1 MVVIRLSRG
10 GSKKRPYFNVVV
22 AESSKKRDGRFIE
35 RVGFYNPSAR
45 EGSETLRLESERI
58 EYWQSNGAQLSET
71 VNRIV
76 KLNAKGPDGLVAMKK
91 KDEAKALARKNKK
104 AADKATKVE
113 EAVSAEE
120 EAAAPKEEA
129 PKEEAPK
136 EEAAAPKEEAPKEE
150 AAAPKEEAPKEEA
163 PKEEAAA
170 PKEEAQLQKKK
181 PQLQKKKPQLQ
192 KKKPQLQKKKLQEEL
207 QKRLMIN
214 N

>member
-71 VNRIV
+71 VDRIV

-104 AADKATKVE
+104 AADKAAKAE

-120 EAAAPKEEA
+120 AAAPAEETPKEEAAAPAEETPKEEA
-129 PKEEAPK
+129 AAPAEEAPK
-136 EEAAAPKEEAPKEE
+136 EEAAAPAEEAPKEE
-150 AAAPKEEAPKEEA
+150 AGKEAD
-163 PKEEAAA
+163 
-170 PKEEAQLQKKK
+170 KK
-181 PQLQKKKPQLQ
+181 
-192 KKKPQLQKKKLQEEL
+192 
-207 QKRLMIN
+207 
-214 N
+214 

>member
-45 EGSETLRLESERI
+45 EGSEALRLESERI
-58 EYWQSNGAQLSET
+58 KYWQSNGAQLSET

-120 EAAAPKEEA
+120 EASKEEA
-129 PKEEAPK
+129 PKEEAV
-136 EEAAAPKEEAPKEE
+136 APKEE

-170 PKEEAQLQKKK
+170 PKEADDK
-181 PQLQKKKPQLQ
+181 
-192 KKKPQLQKKKLQEEL
+192 
-207 QKRLMIN
+207 
-214 N
+214 

>member
-10 GSKKRPYFNVVV
+10 GPKKRPYFNVVV

-71 VNRIV
+71 VSRIV
-76 KLNAKGPDGLVAMKK
+76 KLNAKGPEGLVAMKK

-104 AADKATKVE
+104 AADKVAKAE
-113 EAVSAEE
+113 EAVSADE

-129 PKEEAPK
+129 PKEEV
-136 EEAAAPKEEAPKEE
+136 AAPKEEAPKEE

-170 PKEEAQLQKKK
+170 PKEEAPK
-181 PQLQKKKPQLQ
+181 
-192 KKKPQLQKKKLQEEL
+192 EEAP
-207 QKRLMIN
+207 KEEAAAPKEEAPKEADN
-214 N
+214 K

>member
-104 AADKATKVE
+104 AADKAAKVE
-113 EAVSAEE
+113 EAVSTEEEAPKE

-170 PKEEAQLQKKK
+170 PKEEAPK
-181 PQLQKKKPQLQ
+181 
-192 KKKPQLQKKKLQEEL
+192 EEAAAP
-207 QKRLMIN
+207 KEEAAAPKEADDK
-214 N
+214 

>member
-71 VNRIV
+71 VDRIV

-104 AADKATKVE
+104 AADKAAKAE

-120 EAAAPKEEA
+120 AAAPA
-129 PKEEAPK
+129 EEAPK
-136 EEAAAPKEEAPKEE
+136 EEAAAPAEEAPKEE
-150 AAAPKEEAPKEEA
+150 AAAPAEEA

-170 PKEEAQLQKKK
+170 PAEEAPKEEAGKEADKK
-181 PQLQKKKPQLQ
+181 
-192 KKKPQLQKKKLQEEL
+192 
-207 QKRLMIN
+207 
-214 N
+214 

>member
-22 AESSKKRDGRFIE
+22 AESSKKRDGRLIE

-104 AADKATKVE
+104 AADKAAKVE
-113 EAVSAEE
+113 EVVSAEE
-120 EAAAPKEEA
+120 EAPKEEAAASKEEAPKEEEA
-129 PKEEAPK
+129 AASKEEAPK
-136 EEAAAPKEEAPKEE
+136 EEAAAPKEEAAAPKEE
-150 AAAPKEEAPKEEA
+150 AAAPKEEAPKEAED
-163 PKEEAAA
+163 K
-170 PKEEAQLQKKK
+170 
-181 PQLQKKKPQLQ
+181 
-192 KKKPQLQKKKLQEEL
+192 
-207 QKRLMIN
+207 
-214 N
+214 